1 MKSTIIIAACIL
13 AGALIF
19 INRKGGPA
27 RQSSPIPMRT
37 AERDGRVSAVIAIGK
52 GKSLILTGAKDG
64 EQFSFTSISYM
75 LEGQA
80 IFAHGDV
87 NQDGN
92 LDELEFREPPF
103 NELALFSLQQDGTYS
118 PASKQRRDEVIKTKQ
133 IYSETFKEVFS
144 GKLNSDDADKA
155 VQEAHKKVKELS
167 NQ

>member
-1 MKSTIIIAACIL
+1 
-13 AGALIF
+13 
-19 INRKGGPA
+19 
-27 RQSSPIPMRT
+27 
-37 AERDGRVSAVIAIGK
+37 
-52 GKSLILTGAKDG
+52 
-64 EQFSFTSISYM
+64 M